1 MVFCRTHVLWLKVA
15 SRRAPTLPGTGVA
28 PLVLSVI
35 GRVRRN
41 ASLAESEQPRVYP
54 GLFSDEA
61 KPWPGGDVMRLQW
74 ECGARWARATI
85 TLGDFVN
92 PVT

>member
-1 MVFCRTHVLWLKVA
+1 MVT
-15 SRRAPTLPGTGVA
+15 SRFAPTLPVTGA
-28 PLVLSVI
+28 AHLVLSVI
-35 GRVRRN
+35 AKLRRN

-61 KPWPGGDVMRLQW
+61 KPWPGGDVMRLEW